1 MIGQQISVASA
12 RTVLGRLSGELSAT
26 PGLFPTA
33 LEIAEHG
40 AGFLRGPATR
50 VASILGAARAIADG
64 SLSLDLGMPADEF
77 TARLTALPGIGPWTA
92 GYLAMRV
99 LGNPDVL
106 LASDLVMLASAAR
119 LGLPTTAPTLA
130 AHGTRWAP
138 WRSYAGLHLWSAAG
152 R

>member
-1 MIGQQISVASA
+1 MIGQQISVVAA
-12 RTVLGRLSGELSAT
+12 RSVLGRLAGELSAL

-40 AGFLRGPATR
+40 AGSLRGPASR
-50 VASILGAARAIADG
+50 VKSVLGAARALADG
-64 SLSLDLGMPADEF
+64 SLRLDVGMPADEF

-106 LASDLVMLASAAR
+106 LSSDLVMLASAAR
-119 LGLPTTAPTLA
+119 LGLPSTVRGLS
-130 AHGTRWAP
+130 AHGLRLAP
-138 WRSYAGLHLWSAAG
+138 WRSYAGMHLWGAAG